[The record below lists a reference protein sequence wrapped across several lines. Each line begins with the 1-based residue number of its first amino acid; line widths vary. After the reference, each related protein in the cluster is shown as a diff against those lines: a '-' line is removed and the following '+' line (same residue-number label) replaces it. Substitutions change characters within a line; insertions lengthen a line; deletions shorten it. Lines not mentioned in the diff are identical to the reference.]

1 MIAIREFVKIKNHR
15 IDLLLPQNFHY
26 EEVEVIVLPKAE
38 FDYWNDE
45 EIEQTGKIGHVSKSF
60 EEDGEDYSKW

>member
-15 IDLLLPQNFHY
+15 INLLLPQNFHY
-26 EEVEVIVLPKAE
+26 DEVEVIVLPKAE
-38 FDYWNDE
+38 FDDWNNE
-45 EIEQTGKIGHVSKSF
+45 EIAQIGKIGQVSKSF

>member
-1 MIAIREFVKIKNHR
+1 
-15 IDLLLPQNFHY
+15 
-26 EEVEVIVLPKAE
+26 VIVLPKTE

-45 EIEQTGKIGHVSKSF
+45 EVAQIGKIGLMSQSF

>member
-15 IDLLLPQNFHY
+15 INLLLPKYFNY
-26 EEVEVIVLPKAE
+26 DEVEVIVLPKTE

-45 EIEQTGKIGHVSKSF
+45 EIAQIGKIGQMSQSF